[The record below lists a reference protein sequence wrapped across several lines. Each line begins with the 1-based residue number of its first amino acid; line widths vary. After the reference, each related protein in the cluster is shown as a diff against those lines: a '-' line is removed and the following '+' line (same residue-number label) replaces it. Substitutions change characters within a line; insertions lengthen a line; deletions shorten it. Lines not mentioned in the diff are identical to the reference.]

1 MKGVYL
7 EITNSCNL
15 NCSFCSEEKGN
26 RFIPIEKM
34 DKYLD
39 SIKEVSNYIYL
50 HVLGEPLLHKDFDSI
65 MDLLDE
71 KNFNLQ
77 LVTNGILLDKHLDI
91 LNHKSLR
98 KLSISLHSISNI
110 NVNDDY
116 FRTIDYL
123 IEHNNNKIIELRF
136 YDLNNLDDKL
146 HEYLNKLEN
155 KYHFKDTKK
164 DNSYKLKDNVY
175 IYIQEMFTWPN
186 INNPYIGDIGYCHG
200 LKDQVAI
207 LSNGKVTSCC
217 LDSKSI
223 NSFGDLNE
231 NNLKDILNSDY
242 YKDALNNLNNKK
254 LIMPLCKHCSYRLR
268 FSK

>member
-1 MKGVYL
+1 
-7 EITNSCNL
+7 
-15 NCSFCSEEKGN
+15 
-26 RFIPIEKM
+26 
-34 DKYLD
+34 
-39 SIKEVSNYIYL
+39 
-50 HVLGEPLLHKDFDSI
+50 
-65 MDLLDE
+65 
-71 KNFNLQ
+71 
-77 LVTNGILLDKHLDI
+77 
-91 LNHKSLR
+91 
-98 KLSISLHSISNI
+98 
-110 NVNDDY
+110 
-116 FRTIDYL
+116 
-123 IEHNNNKIIELRF
+123 
-136 YDLNNLDDKL
+136 
-146 HEYLNKLEN
+146 
-155 KYHFKDTKK
+155 
-164 DNSYKLKDNVY
+164 
-175 IYIQEMFTWPN
+175 MFTWPN

>member
-1 MKGVYL
+1 MKRVYL

-26 RFIPIEKM
+26 RFIALDKIEN
-34 DKYLD
+34 YLD
-39 SIKEVSNYIYL
+39 SIKEVSSYIYL
-50 HVLGEPLLHKDFDSI
+50 HVLGEPLLHKDFNKI

-71 KNFNLQ
+71 KGFNLQ
-77 LVTNGILLDKHLDI
+77 LVTNGVLLEKHKNI
-91 LNHKSLR
+91 LNHSSLR

-110 NVNDDY
+110 NVAYNY
-116 FRTIDYL
+116 FDTIDYF
-123 IEHNNNKIIELRF
+123 IENNNDKIIELRF
-136 YDLNNLDDKL
+136 YDLNNLDSKL
-146 HEYLNKLEN
+146 HDYLNILEN
-155 KYHFKDTKK
+155 KYHFKETKK
-164 DNSYKLKDNVY
+164 NNSYKLKDNAY

-200 LKDQVAI
+200 LKDQIAI
-207 LSNGKVTSCC
+207 LQNGKVTSCC
-217 LDSKSI
+217 LDTSGI
-223 NSFGDLNE
+223 NAFGDLNK
-231 NNLKDILNSDY
+231 NKLKDILDSEY